1 MQSML
6 GYEGNEMSLIL
17 TEAEL
22 QVVLAW
28 ERSRASQYR
37 LDDNPKNV
45 ELIIPVSRSK
55 AGGITPRNLDEA
67 VQISLP
73 SLTFMP
79 GHEPEVVKRRIAKA
93 AADQAQQKKDAN
105 ELERKRKRDA
115 EVKAGVGPNQ
125 SKIKTESD
133 RYEAKAAAD
142 TQTVALTGVNHPAF
156 IQQNLEAKAQ
166 FEDLVSR
173 GPITY
178 RNNRED
184 RAKTEER
191 RAELQGLT
199 QFNRFVAA
207 QRDRKGQQVLIYSK
221 LVEEAQQI
229 VARFEQEDSLRES

>member
-1 MQSML
+1 M
-6 GYEGNEMSLIL
+6 GIIL
-17 TEAEL
+17 TEAET
-22 QVVLAW
+22 QVVVAW
-28 ERSRASQYR
+28 EKDRANQFL
-37 LDDNPKNV
+37 LDDNQKNV
-45 ELIIPVSRSK
+45 DLILPLARSK
-55 AGGITPRNLDEA
+55 VGGITPRNLDEA
-67 VQISLP
+67 VKISLY

-79 GHEPEVVKRRIAKA
+79 GREPAVIKQQIAQKA
-93 AADQAQQKKDAN
+93 KDAADKAQAEHDKK
-105 ELERKRKRDA
+105 ELERELEKKRKRDA
-115 EVKAGVGPNQ
+115 EVTANVGPNQ
-125 SKIKTESD
+125 SKIKTEFD

-221 LVEEAQQI
+221 MVEEAQQI
-229 VARFEQEDSLRES
+229 VARFEQEDSRREMS

>member
-1 MQSML
+1 ML

-125 SKIKTESD
+125 
-133 RYEAKAAAD
+133 
-142 TQTVALTGVNHPAF
+142 
-156 IQQNLEAKAQ
+156 LEAKAQ

-221 LVEEAQQI
+221 MVEEAQQI
-229 VARFEQEDSLRES
+229 VARFEQEDSRREMS